1 MSEHEIPTGQEL
13 RDLAD
18 LDALGLLDEIDQK
31 RFERALADATI
42 AEQDR
47 IRDRQAA
54 LVERLVG
61 EPTEAL
67 PEDLKQR
74 VMDAV
79 RCEIEQFDASL
90 APIARIG
97 RRKRERMQREE
108 ELAAQGA
115 GTGSGFASLELR
127 GVRRSAV
134 IWRAA
139 SFALAASL
147 VAAIFFLY
155 DTTGSALKIEELAYQ
170 QVGSEELREVYGEQI
185 ESVLATPGNKVFGLA
200 TVDLVENAANAND
213 LAENAANAKTMQGAF
228 NAVLNAK
235 ENTLHLITLAVT
247 PGEYSIHYED
257 EQGVA
262 RTIPFSVGLK
272 TTVIDVGLNGE
283 LPTGLARHL
292 QNTSWDIRNS
302 SDQLLFRCNPQ
313 LSA

>member
-97 RRKRERMQREE
+97 RRKRERMQREV

-185 ESVLATPGNKVFGLA
+185 ESVLATPGNRVLGLA
-200 TVDLVENAANAND
+200 TVD
-213 LAENAANAKTMQGAF
+213 LAENAANTKTMQGAF
-228 NAVLNAK
+228 NAVLNTK
-235 ENTLHLITLAVT
+235 ENTLHLITFAVT
-247 PGEYSIHYED
+247 PGEYTIHYED

-262 RTIPFSVGLK
+262 RTIPFSVGVK
-272 TTVIDVGLNGE
+272 TAVIDVGLNGE

-302 SDQLLFRCNPQ
+302 SDQLLFRCNQQ